1 MSNPIAAQAPHA
13 APAAAPA
20 MPDFPDMDSEGL
32 PFDLKDEDDPLA

>member
-1 MSNPIAAQAPHA
+1 
-13 APAAAPA
+13 